1 MLIIP
6 VLDVFAKLLGG
17 TLDPVEVTFMR
28 FMVQALL
35 MAPFVIYLKLWRIP
49 RGTLILQSARGILL
63 AVATVCFFGALQHFP
78 LAEAISIFFVQPII
92 LTIISALFLG
102 EPIRAR
108 RIIAI
113 IIGLIG
119 TVIILQPSILA
130 FGKPALYPLG
140 SAVAMALY
148 MAVTRKISG
157 QVHPFQMQFIVGIV
171 AMAFLG
177 AVLILGSA
185 FGLPGT
191 DFIIPNNLQ
200 ILWIIGMGLAATIGH
215 AFIVWAMANAPASL
229 LAPFAYVEIIGA
241 TSLGF
246 LVFGDVPA
254 DSTILGSASSL
265 PAASIYSTAN
275 ANWRWNRV

>member
-1 MLIIP
+1 
-6 VLDVFAKLLGG
+6 
-17 TLDPVEVTFMR
+17 
-28 FMVQALL
+28 
-35 MAPFVIYLKLWRIP
+35 
-49 RGTLILQSARGILL
+49 
-63 AVATVCFFGALQHFP
+63 
-78 LAEAISIFFVQPII
+78 
-92 LTIISALFLG
+92 
-102 EPIRAR
+102 
-108 RIIAI
+108 
-113 IIGLIG
+113 
-119 TVIILQPSILA
+119 
-130 FGKPALYPLG
+130 
-140 SAVAMALY
+140 MALY

-254 DSTILGSASSL
+254 DSTILGVGIIVASGVYL
-265 PAASIYSTAN
+265 FHRERKLAME
-275 ANWRWNRV
+275 